1 MIRLQPSWLI
11 LVLKKNGNRFLVGI
25 FTLGAIVLLLGFTVF
40 TGGFSSFRSKNE
52 RFVLVFHENM
62 YGLYEGGK
70 VTLNGVR
77 IGRVERFFLGDAIE
91 DAPVPVLVEINR
103 KLVDRHMVDTGNEIF
118 DKEGRFKKEIVR
130 TLEGQLIQESF
141 VTGILYINLTTDNSQ
156 DGELP
161 AETNELYG
169 YPELRTKD
177 SIFAELS
184 EKINFEKMSTQV
196 SLLLDVAAKRLAEI
210 DFPNLQSD
218 FAKSNTAFRDFLN
231 VFSDNYSALGP
242 QLTDASAQAN
252 LTLKDISTLSKAVNL
267 MIQPDS
273 EIRFQFSDTLR
284 DVSLMSKS
292 LKRLSDLLERNP
304 QAFLIGKPSNS
315 KE

>member
-1 MIRLQPSWLI
+1 M
-11 LVLKKNGNRFLVGI
+11 
-25 FTLGAIVLLLGFTVF
+25 GAIVVLIGFAVF
-40 TGGFSSFRSKNE
+40 TGGFSSFRNQNE

-103 KLVDRHMVDTGNEIF
+103 KLVHRHMVDTGNEIF
-118 DKEGRFKKEIVR
+118 DSEGKFKKDIVK
-130 TLEGQLIQESF
+130 TLVGQLIQESF
-141 VTGILYINLTTDNSQ
+141 VTGILYINLTTDNGQS
-156 DGELP
+156 GEIQSKI
-161 AETNELYG
+161 NELYG
-169 YPELRTKD
+169 YPELKTKD

-196 SLLLDVAAKRLAEI
+196 GKLLEVATIRLDEL
-210 DFPNLQSD
+210 DFGTLQSD
-218 FAKSNTAFRDFLN
+218 FAKSNQTLRKFLDT
-231 VFSDNYSALGP
+231 FSENYSSLGP
-242 QLTDASAQAN
+242 NLSEASTQAAQ
-252 LTLKDISTLSKAVNL
+252 TMKDISSLSKTLNL
-267 MIQPDS
+267 MVQPDS
-273 EIRFQFSDTLR
+273 ELRFQFSDTLR
-284 DVSLMSKS
+284 DVSLTSKS
-292 LKRLSDLLERNP
+292 LKRLAELLERNP

>member
-1 MIRLQPSWLI
+1 M
-11 LVLKKNGNRFLVGI
+11 KKNSNRFLVGS
-25 FTLGAIVLLLGFTVF
+25 FTVGAIVVLIGFAVF
-40 TGGFSSFRSKNE
+40 TGGFSSFRNQNE

-103 KLVDRHMVDTGNEIF
+103 KLVHRHMVDTGNEIF
-118 DKEGRFKKEIVR
+118 DSEGRFKKDIVK
-130 TLEGQLIQESF
+130 TLVGQLIQESF
-141 VTGILYINLTTDNSQ
+141 VTGILYINLTTDNGQS
-156 DGELP
+156 GEIQP
-161 AETNELYG
+161 DINELHG
-169 YPELRTKD
+169 YPELKTKD

-196 SLLLDVAAKRLAEI
+196 SKLLEVATTRLDEL
-210 DFPNLQSD
+210 DFGALQSD
-218 FAKSNTAFRDFLN
+218 FAQSNQALREFLN
-231 VFSDNYSALGP
+231 TFSENYSSLGP
-242 QLTDASAQAN
+242 NLSEASTQAKLTM
-252 LTLKDISTLSKAVNL
+252 KDISSLSKTLNL
-267 MIQPDS
+267 MVQPDS
-273 EIRFQFSDTLR
+273 ELRFQFSDTLR
-284 DVSLMSKS
+284 DVSLTSKS
-292 LKRLSDLLERNP
+292 LKRLAELLERNP

>member
-1 MIRLQPSWLI
+1 M
-11 LVLKKNGNRFLVGI
+11 KKNSNRFLVGL
-25 FTLGAIVLLLGFTVF
+25 FTVGAIVVLIGFAVF
-40 TGGFSSFRSKNE
+40 TGGFSSFRNKNE

-103 KLVDRHMVDTGNEIF
+103 KLVHRHMVDTGNEIF
-118 DKEGRFKKEIVR
+118 DSEGRFKKDIVK
-130 TLEGQLIQESF
+130 TLVGQLIQESF
-141 VTGILYINLTTDNSQ
+141 VTGILYINLTTDNGQS
-156 DGELP
+156 GEMRSDI
-161 AETNELYG
+161 NELHG
-169 YPELRTKD
+169 YPELKTKD

-196 SLLLDVAAKRLAEI
+196 SKLLEVATTRLDEL
-210 DFPNLQSD
+210 DFGTLQSD
-218 FAKSNTAFRDFLN
+218 FAQSNQTLREFLN
-231 VFSDNYSALGP
+231 TFSENYSSLGP
-242 QLTDASAQAN
+242 NLNEASTQAKLTM
-252 LTLKDISTLSKAVNL
+252 KDISSLSKTLNL
-267 MIQPDS
+267 MVQPDS
-273 EIRFQFSDTLR
+273 ELRFQFSDTLR
-284 DVSLMSKS
+284 DVSLTSKS
-292 LKRLSDLLERNP
+292 LKRLAELLERNP

>member
-1 MIRLQPSWLI
+1 MLI
-11 LVLKKNGNRFLVGI
+11 
-25 FTLGAIVLLLGFTVF
+25 GFAVF
-40 TGGFSSFRSKNE
+40 TGGFSSFRNQNE

-103 KLVDRHMVDTGNEIF
+103 KLVHRHMVDTGNEIF
-118 DKEGRFKKEIVR
+118 DSEGRFKKDIVK
-130 TLEGQLIQESF
+130 TLVGQLIQESF
-141 VTGILYINLTTDNSQ
+141 VTGILYINLTTDNGQS
-156 DGELP
+156 GEIQP
-161 AETNELYG
+161 DINELHG
-169 YPELRTKD
+169 YPELKTKD

-196 SLLLDVAAKRLAEI
+196 SKLLEVATTRLDEL
-210 DFPNLQSD
+210 DFGALQSD
-218 FAKSNTAFRDFLN
+218 FAQSNQALREFLN
-231 VFSDNYSALGP
+231 TFSENYSSLGP
-242 QLTDASAQAN
+242 NLSEASTQAKLTM
-252 LTLKDISTLSKAVNL
+252 KDISSLSKTLNL
-267 MIQPDS
+267 MVQPDS
-273 EIRFQFSDTLR
+273 ELRFQFSDTLR
-284 DVSLMSKS
+284 DVSLTSKS
-292 LKRLSDLLERNP
+292 LKRLAELLERNP

>member
-1 MIRLQPSWLI
+1 
-11 LVLKKNGNRFLVGI
+11 VGS
-25 FTLGAIVLLLGFTVF
+25 FTVGAIVVLIGFAVF
-40 TGGFSSFRSKNE
+40 TGGFSSFRNQNE

-103 KLVDRHMVDTGNEIF
+103 KLVHRHMVDTGNEIF
-118 DKEGRFKKEIVR
+118 DSEGKFKKDIVK
-130 TLEGQLIQESF
+130 TLVGQLIQESF
-141 VTGILYINLTTDNSQ
+141 VTGILYINLTTDNGQS
-156 DGELP
+156 GEIQS
-161 AETNELYG
+161 EINELYG
-169 YPELRTKD
+169 FPELKTKD

-196 SLLLDVAAKRLAEI
+196 SKLLEVATIRLDEL
-210 DFPNLQSD
+210 DFGTLQSD
-218 FAKSNTAFRDFLN
+218 FAKSNQTLRKFLDT
-231 VFSDNYSALGP
+231 FSENYSSLGP
-242 QLTDASAQAN
+242 NLSEASTQAAQ
-252 LTLKDISTLSKAVNL
+252 TMKDISSLSKTLNL
-267 MIQPDS
+267 MVRPDS
-273 EIRFQFSDTLR
+273 ELRFQFSDTLR
-284 DVSLMSKS
+284 DVSLTSKS
-292 LKRLSDLLERNP
+292 LKRLAELLERNP

>member
-1 MIRLQPSWLI
+1 
-11 LVLKKNGNRFLVGI
+11 VGS
-25 FTLGAIVLLLGFTVF
+25 FTVGAIVVLIGFAVF
-40 TGGFSSFRSKNE
+40 TGGFSSFRNQNE

-103 KLVDRHMVDTGNEIF
+103 KLVHRHMVDTGNEIF
-118 DKEGRFKKEIVR
+118 DSEGKFKKDIVK
-130 TLEGQLIQESF
+130 TLVGQLIQESF
-141 VTGILYINLTTDNSQ
+141 VTGILYINLTTDNGQS
-156 DGELP
+156 GEIQS
-161 AETNELYG
+161 EINELYG
-169 YPELRTKD
+169 YPELKTKD

-196 SLLLDVAAKRLAEI
+196 SKLLEVATIRLDEL
-210 DFPNLQSD
+210 DFGTLQSD
-218 FAKSNTAFRDFLN
+218 FAKSNQTLRKFLDT
-231 VFSDNYSALGP
+231 FSENYSSLGP
-242 QLTDASAQAN
+242 NLSEASTQAAQ
-252 LTLKDISTLSKAVNL
+252 TMKDISSLSKTLNL
-267 MIQPDS
+267 MVRPDS
-273 EIRFQFSDTLR
+273 ELRFQFSDTLR
-284 DVSLMSKS
+284 DVSLTSKS
-292 LKRLSDLLERNP
+292 LKRLAELLERNP

>member
-1 MIRLQPSWLI
+1 
-11 LVLKKNGNRFLVGI
+11 VGS
-25 FTLGAIVLLLGFTVF
+25 FTVGAIVVLIGFAVF
-40 TGGFSSFRSKNE
+40 TGGFSSFRNQNE

-103 KLVDRHMVDTGNEIF
+103 KLVHRHMVDTGNEIF
-118 DKEGRFKKEIVR
+118 DSEGRFKKDIVK
-130 TLEGQLIQESF
+130 TLVGQLIQESF
-141 VTGILYINLTTDNSQ
+141 VTGILYINLTTDNGQS
-156 DGELP
+156 GEIQS
-161 AETNELYG
+161 EINELYG
-169 YPELRTKD
+169 YPELKTKD

-196 SLLLDVAAKRLAEI
+196 SKLLEVATIRLDEL
-210 DFPNLQSD
+210 DFGTLQSD
-218 FAKSNTAFRDFLN
+218 FAKSNQTLRKFLDT
-231 VFSDNYSALGP
+231 FSENYSSLGP
-242 QLTDASAQAN
+242 NLSEASTQAAQ
-252 LTLKDISTLSKAVNL
+252 TMKDISSLSKTLNL
-267 MIQPDS
+267 MVQPDS
-273 EIRFQFSDTLR
+273 ELRFQFSDTLR
-284 DVSLMSKS
+284 DVSLTSKS
-292 LKRLSDLLERNP
+292 LKRLAELLERNP

>member
-1 MIRLQPSWLI
+1 M
-11 LVLKKNGNRFLVGI
+11 
-25 FTLGAIVLLLGFTVF
+25 GAIVVLIGFAVF
-40 TGGFSSFRSKNE
+40 TGGFSSFRNQNE

-103 KLVDRHMVDTGNEIF
+103 KLVHRHMVDTGNEIF
-118 DKEGRFKKEIVR
+118 DSEGKFKKDIVK
-130 TLEGQLIQESF
+130 TLVGQLIQESF
-141 VTGILYINLTTDNSQ
+141 VTGILYINLTTDNGQS
-156 DGELP
+156 
-161 AETNELYG
+161 AEIQSEINELYG
-169 YPELRTKD
+169 YPELKTKD

-196 SLLLDVAAKRLAEI
+196 SKLLEVATVRLDEL
-210 DFPNLQSD
+210 DFGTLQSD
-218 FAKSNTAFRDFLN
+218 FAKSNQTLRKFLDT
-231 VFSDNYSALGP
+231 FSENYSSLGP
-242 QLTDASAQAN
+242 NLSEASTQAAQ
-252 LTLKDISTLSKAVNL
+252 TMKDISSLSKTLNL
-267 MIQPDS
+267 MVQPDS
-273 EIRFQFSDTLR
+273 ELRFQFSDTLR
-284 DVSLMSKS
+284 DVSLTSKS
-292 LKRLSDLLERNP
+292 LKRLAELLERNP